1 MITLNRAF
9 FHILQHTIV
18 TFIKHTAIIFCT
30 SVLLLSGCASYKTKH
45 TDTANIDVPANW
57 AVNEAV
63 SNAHATSLTTWW
75 MRFDDVLLT
84 QLIQQ
89 ALQANTNVNSAKAA
103 LLEARA
109 LRDVAAATLSPTLGS
124 SASAQRSKSGNNNA
138 VNNFKVGL
146 DANWELDIFGAN
158 RSGLAA
164 SEATALASASG
175 LSNIQTSIAA
185 EIALDYIT
193 LRNAQARLAI
203 ANKNLASQLE
213 TLEITQWRTQAG
225 LVSSL
230 DAEQAKTS
238 AEQTRASIPPLETSI
253 AQMSHALA
261 VLTGKSPATF
271 LAQLAKDSPI
281 PQAQN
286 NLALNFP
293 AETLRQR
300 PDVSAAEYRISAELA
315 RLEQADAARLPNFSL
330 GGSLGLNALTLGSLT
345 SGSSV
350 VSSLLANVAMPL
362 FDAGSRRAKVRAQ
375 EAVLEQTRFAYKA
388 TVLTALQ
395 EVEDALVAL
404 RGDLE
409 RVSRLKLAVEAA
421 GNAAI
426 MANQSYQSGLADFQ
440 TVLETQRSLLNTQ
453 DSLSNA
459 SADVSADHVRL
470 YKALCGGWM
479 PSNPS

>member
-164 SEATALASASG
+164 SEATALASASS

-470 YKALCGGWM
+470 YKALGGGWM

>member
-1 MITLNRAF
+1 M
-9 FHILQHTIV
+9 LQHTIV

-470 YKALCGGWM
+470 YKALGGGWM

>member
-1 MITLNRAF
+1 M
-9 FHILQHTIV
+9 

-470 YKALCGGWM
+470 YKALGGGWM

>member
-1 MITLNRAF
+1 M
-9 FHILQHTIV
+9 
-18 TFIKHTAIIFCT
+18 TFIKHTAILFCT

-164 SEATALASASG
+164 SEATALASASS

-470 YKALCGGWM
+470 YKALGGGWM

>member
-1 MITLNRAF
+1 M
-9 FHILQHTIV
+9 

-45 TDTANIDVPANW
+45 TDTANINVPANW

-164 SEATALASASG
+164 SEATALASASS

-470 YKALCGGWM
+470 YKALGGGWM

>member
-1 MITLNRAF
+1 M
-9 FHILQHTIV
+9 

-164 SEATALASASG
+164 SEATALASASS

-470 YKALCGGWM
+470 YKALGGGWM

>member
-1 MITLNRAF
+1 M
-9 FHILQHTIV
+9 
-18 TFIKHTAIIFCT
+18 TFIKHTAILFCT

-164 SEATALASASG
+164 SEATALASASS

-421 GNAAI
+421 GNAAT

-470 YKALCGGWM
+470 YKALGGGWM

>member
-1 MITLNRAF
+1 
-9 FHILQHTIV
+9 TIV

-470 YKALCGGWM
+470 YKALGGGWM